1 MWPAGNKPSQAV
13 GPEDVPRNVL
23 CPHYNICL
31 DTAVKKTL
39 SGWDCSACIHKNTKE
54 QIDPSESVG
63 CGKLLNKIFY
73 EARH

>member
-1 MWPAGNKPSQAV
+1 MCPAGNKPSQAV
-13 GPEDVPRNVL
+13 EPDDVLRNVL
-23 CPHYNICL
+23 CPHYNFCL
-31 DTAVKKTL
+31 DNAVKKTL

-54 QIDPSESVG
+54 QIDPSESVR